1 MELIVSSLST
11 MKLPLVPVK
20 VLKSFSWLL
29 DALLLVT
36 TGTKLSL
43 ADALEDD
50 KAPPVLKA
58 AGFKI
63 INPLSG

>member
-1 MELIVSSLST
+1 M
-11 MKLPLVPVK
+11 
-20 VLKSFSWLL
+20 KSFSWLL
-29 DALLLVT
+29 DALLAVV
-36 TGTKLSL
+36 TGTKFSL

-58 AGFKI
+58 VGFKI